1 MVRTGWKSAFVLW
14 LAAALGWP
22 TGAAAD
28 APRDVTNSQR
38 LWLDGLDIYGTDN
51 GSGIGSRP
59 SSGSSVTSWKDK
71 SANLYSA
78 TAVSGSAPVAT
89 AEGISCNGSQ
99 IIKVATGIFP
109 TGTGVTEA
117 EIFAVASTAA
127 DSSSFAFY
135 NGSTG
140 TNHLGFAIP
149 WGDTIYWDHN
159 ATGGRVTASWSGNA
173 SAYNTTYLW
182 NFFTGGTVQVIARN
196 GANLSFL
203 SLSPIYTPD
212 ASHSLSLCGGDGGF
226 YNGSISEVIVYSRR
240 LLNAEKNIILS
251 YLAAKYANPGGAGSL
266 SKYSPPG
273 NFRYHVGGIGQ
284 DVDGSLATGTSAGLT
299 IANNTFLS
307 SGRYLLA
314 GVDSINPANGTTTAD
329 VPTGYTRRSSR
340 VWYLQRT
347 VSGGSPGNVSLT
359 FNLAQ
364 LGISAS
370 SGTTLAVAS
379 RSGTTGQFS
388 TVSTA
393 TYNGSGS
400 VTFSVTGPATGYYVL
415 AGTLTG
421 TPKLTL
427 NLGSQVVSDT
437 INTANFKAIPGAL
450 VRGSALVTN
459 TGGGSPD
466 SNSTVFSLA
475 VPTNAKFYLG
485 DIGTAGSGP
494 VTITQGSPSSALTYT
509 YTSLGSTTDGLDFS
523 NNSGTSWTYSP
534 TPDAQQADAAITNV
548 RVRLSGTFATG
559 TSPNFPSF
567 TVNYGVVVK

>member
-14 LAAALGWP
+14 LAAAFGWP

-59 SSGSSVTSWKDK
+59 SAGTAVTNWKDK
-71 SANLYSA
+71 SPNLFTA
-78 TAVSGSAPVAT
+78 TADSSTAPIAT
-89 AEGISCNGSQ
+89 SDGVTCNGSKL
-99 IIKVATGIFP
+99 IKVASGIFP
-109 TGTGVTEA
+109 PGTGVTAA

-127 DSSSFAFY
+127 DSSSFALY
-135 NGSTG
+135 SGSTG
-140 TNHLGFAIP
+140 SNHLGFAIP
-149 WGDTIYWDHN
+149 WGDTVFWDHN
-159 ATGGRVTASWSGNA
+159 AAGGRLTTSWSGNGLT
-173 SAYNTTYLW
+173 YNTTYLW
-182 NFFTGGTVQVIARN
+182 NFFTGGTVQAIAKN
-196 GANLSFL
+196 GTNLAVL
-203 SLSPIYTPD
+203 SYSPTYTPD
-212 ASHSLSLCGGDGGF
+212 ATHSLSLCGGDGGY
-226 YNGSISEVIVYSRR
+226 YNGSVSEVIVYSRR
-240 LLNAEKNIILS
+240 LLIAEKNIILS
-251 YLAAKYANPGGAGSL
+251 YLAAKYANPGGAGAL
-266 SKYSPPG
+266 SKYTPPG
-273 NFRYHVGGIGQ
+273 SFRYHVGGIGQ
-284 DVDGSLATGTSAGLT
+284 DSDGSLTTGTSAGLT
-299 IANNTFLS
+299 IANGTFLS

-314 GVDSINPANGTTTAD
+314 GVDSISPSSGTTTAD

-347 VSGGSPGNVSLT
+347 VSGGGPGNVSLT

-364 LGISAS
+364 LGISAT

-379 RSGTTGQFS
+379 RTGTSGQFS

-393 TYNGSGS
+393 TYNGSGT

-415 AGTLTG
+415 AGTLSG
-421 TPKLTL
+421 TPKLAL
-427 NLGSQVVSDT
+427 NLGTQVLSDA
-437 INTANFKAIPGAL
+437 INTSNFKAIPGSL

-459 TGGGSPD
+459 TGDASPD

-523 NNSGTSWTYSP
+523 DNSGTSWTYSP